1 MSGQDSSIGH
11 NYSSHPEGKAT
22 NAGSKHGRK
31 KLLVNNKSLGSTSQ
45 LMRCILIQ
53 YTPLHQHK
61 VSLP

>member
-31 KLLVNNKSLGSTSQ
+31 KLLVNNKSLGSTS
-45 LMRCILIQ
+45 
-53 YTPLHQHK
+53 
-61 VSLP
+61 